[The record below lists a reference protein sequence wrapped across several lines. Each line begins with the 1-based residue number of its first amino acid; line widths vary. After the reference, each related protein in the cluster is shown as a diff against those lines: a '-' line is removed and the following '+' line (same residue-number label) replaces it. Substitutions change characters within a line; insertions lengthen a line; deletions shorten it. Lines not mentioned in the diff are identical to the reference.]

1 MNEGMGVIA
10 PGTGKVYYT
19 GKYWNDFPAAVAEI
33 NRRATGDPKT
43 VWYDHFFKNQGH
55 KFNKVLMLNCGN
67 GWVEREMH
75 DKGYFGGEV
84 VGVDFA
90 DDLLEEARQKASKL
104 PFRYY
109 KMDINTAKFPEGDF
123 DLVINHAAGHHI
135 AKVNKVFTE
144 LLRIMTG
151 DGVFLNYDY
160 VGPHRNQYPIDQWH
174 AAHQLNQT
182 LPNHVRQA
190 LSYPHLPTMLVTD
203 PSEAIHAEL
212 ILPVMRRYFDFDFF
226 KPVGG
231 ALAYLLLTH
240 NQAIQKASKPDV
252 LKTVKAIMAADGTY
266 HDQHPEHTMFAYWAG
281 KPRKAEL
288 KNTEKL
294 RDYQKE
300 EDEREK
306 RAAQQG
312 GHYYDLNLIQQLY
325 QELDDLRIA
334 KQHKQST
341 IEELQKENDA
351 LRAEIQKLQDRTVRR
366 RAARLMHRAKH
377 TIARPAKT
385 KA

>member
-1 MNEGMGVIA
+1 MSEGIGVIA

-19 GKYWNDFPAAVAEI
+19 GKYWNDFPDAVAEI
-33 NRRATGDPKT
+33 NRRATGDPKIA
-43 VWYDHFFKNQGH
+43 WYDHFFQNQKR
-55 KFNKVLMLNCGN
+55 KFKKVLFINCGN
-67 GWVEREMH
+67 GWVEREMRE
-75 DKGYFGGEV
+75 KGYLPGEV

-90 DDLLEEARQKASKL
+90 DDLLEEAREKAGEL

-109 KMDINTAKFPEGDF
+109 KMDINTAEFPEKDF

-135 AKVNKVFTE
+135 AKVNKVFAE
-144 LLRIMTG
+144 LLKIMTD

-174 AAHQLNQT
+174 AAHKLNQT
-182 LPNHVRQA
+182 LPEQVRQV

-203 PSEAIHAEL
+203 PSEAVHAEL

-240 NQAIQKASKPDV
+240 NEAIQKAPKREV
-252 LKTVKAIMAADGTY
+252 LKTVQTIMEADGAY
-266 HDQHPEHTMFAYWAG
+266 HEQHPDHAMFAYWAG
-281 KPRKAEL
+281 TPRKATL
-288 KNTEKL
+288 KDDKKL
-294 RDYQKE
+294 LEYQKE

-306 RAAQQG
+306 LAGKRG

-325 QELDDLRIA
+325 LELDELRIT

-341 IEELQKENDA
+341 IEELQKENTE
-351 LRAEIQKLQDRTVRR
+351 LRQQLESRKSPAHKAVHLLRK
-366 RAARLMHRAKH
+366 AKH
-377 TIARPAKT
+377 KLSNTTRR
-385 KA
+385 